1 MTSENSGLA
10 RCCQSAIVTVVV
22 AESET
27 TVMSSRWKIAL
38 PVIALL
44 AIPGTAAVRAASESD
59 TYKQLDVLMDVFE
72 RVRTDY
78 VDKADDKKLIEGAI
92 NGMLASLDPH
102 SSYLDVREYQN
113 MRQNTD
119 GEYGGLGLTVTTED
133 GAVKVVAPT
142 DDTPAARA
150 GIKSG

>member
-1 MTSENSGLA
+1 
-10 RCCQSAIVTVVV
+10 
-22 AESET
+22 
-27 TVMSSRWKIAL
+27 MSSRWKIAL

-102 SSYLDVREYQN
+102 PISMSANIRTCARIPMAN
-113 MRQNTD
+113 M
-119 GEYGGLGLTVTTED
+119 
-133 GAVKVVAPT
+133 
-142 DDTPAARA
+142 A
-150 GIKSG
+150 GSG